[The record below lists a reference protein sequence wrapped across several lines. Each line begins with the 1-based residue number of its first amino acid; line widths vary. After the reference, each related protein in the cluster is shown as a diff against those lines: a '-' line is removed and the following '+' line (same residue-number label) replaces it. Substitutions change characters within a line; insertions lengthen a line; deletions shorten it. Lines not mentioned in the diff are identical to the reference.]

1 MNTYQPRA
9 ENDMEMKDLE
19 VYTTLKYWYRTFLV
33 LLWTA
38 VYLFN
43 FLIIVCDSNV
53 LYSQSSVSQESL
65 VPSYGEAA
73 TLNSSLPQKPFIP
86 VLLRVGRGSRSS
98 RSPNGMCHYNVENI
112 REYRTI
118 VTSIIPS

>member
-65 VPSYGEAA
+65 VPSYDEA
-73 TLNSSLPQKPFIP
+73 TILDSSLPQKPF
-86 VLLRVGRGSRSS
+86 
-98 RSPNGMCHYNVENI
+98 M
-112 REYRTI
+112 
-118 VTSIIPS
+118 